1 MGKKKNESAQLRG
14 ILRGM
19 IPVMILSAIA
29 TMLGTFVDGVVV
41 GKGLG
46 DEAMSALC
54 LSTPV
59 VYLGAAL
66 AGVFSSGTQNMCAG
80 CIGRGNKQEAN
91 RYFNTTIGFLLIV
104 GVVLLVVIQL
114 LAGTLATLL
123 GAHGSKANLRPDLI
137 AYLRALGLAIP
148 FTCLTNTLTSLLY
161 LEGKK
166 HISLIAISAGTVVN
180 VIGDLTA
187 VYVLHAGMIGVGLAT
202 AICYIVSSVIL
213 LNQYIGKRGE
223 RAMVRIERGCF
234 SVRCFPD
241 ILKTGASMAVTRGCH
256 MLRSWI
262 INTILG
268 SLFVQ
273 AALTAF
279 SVQNSL
285 VSLVSCICVGIG
297 SSTLTISSVYAGE
310 ENASGLRSLMRIMM
324 VYAIVL
330 SLIVAVPA
338 FLLRVPLVR
347 IFTRSDEVIPMAA
360 AALTGYLISLPL
372 YSMNMAFMMYFQGIR
387 RLKMANLVCIFDN
400 LLFVCLAA
408 LILGNTI
415 GLNGVWA
422 AFPIGEVLSLIAV
435 YVLAC
440 IYQKRPVRH
449 FDELLQLDGN
459 KPVCERVYVCRDEK
473 QILEASEQAA
483 RTAAEYGA
491 DTRCSGVISLCI
503 EEYGKNI
510 LKWAGRKKAKGQ
522 MSLTA
527 RIVLNRQGEWKIYMK
542 DNTASFDPVE
552 WLRENRETQND
563 KETHLGIRLMA
574 GIADDMR
581 YVQALGLNTLII
593 TVKNQP
599 KG

>member
-1 MGKKKNESAQLRG
+1 MGKEKNESAQLRG

-19 IPVMILSAIA
+19 IPVMILSALA

-46 DEAMSALC
+46 DAAMSALC

-80 CIGRGNKQEAN
+80 SIGRGNKQEAN
-91 RYFNTTIGFLLIV
+91 RYFNTTIGFLIIV
-104 GVVLLVVIQL
+104 GIVLLLLIQF
-114 LAGTLATLL
+114 LADPLASLL
-123 GAHGSKANLRPDLI
+123 GARGSKANLKPDLV
-137 AYLRALGLAIP
+137 AYLRALGLSIP

-166 HISLIAISAGTVVN
+166 HVSLIAIVAGTAFN
-180 VIGDLTA
+180 ICGDILA
-187 VYVLHAGMIGVGLAT
+187 VYVFHAGMLGVGLAT
-202 AICYIVSSVIL
+202 ALCYVVSSVIL
-213 LNQYIGKRGE
+213 LNQYLGKRGE
-223 RAMVRIERGCF
+223 KAMVRIERGCF
-234 SVRCFPD
+234 SAKCFPD

-262 INTILG
+262 INTIIG
-268 SLFVQ
+268 GLFVQ

-285 VSLVSCICVGIG
+285 VSLVSCVCVGIG
-297 SSTLTISSVYAGE
+297 SSTLTVSSVYAGE
-310 ENASGLRSLMRIMM
+310 ENASGLRALMRTMM

-330 SLIVAVPA
+330 SLIVAIPA
-338 FLLRVPLVR
+338 FLFRVPLVR
-347 IFTRSDEVIPMAA
+347 IFTRSEEVIPMAA

-400 LLFVCLAA
+400 LLFVSLAA
-408 LILGNTI
+408 LILANTI

-435 YVLAC
+435 YVMAC
-440 IYQKRPVRH
+440 IHLKRPVRH
-449 FDELLQLDGN
+449 FDDLLQMDGRE
-459 KPVCERVYVCRDEK
+459 PLCEEVYVCTEEK
-473 QILEASEQAA
+473 QILEASEQAV
-483 RTAAEYGA
+483 RTAAQHGA
-491 DTRCSGVISLCI
+491 NRRCSGVISLCI

-510 LKWAGRKKAKGQ
+510 VKWAGQKKKGP
-522 MSLTA
+522 MSLTV
-527 RIVLNRQGEWKIYMK
+527 RVILNQLGEWKIYMK

-552 WLRENRETQND
+552 WIHENRETEND
-563 KETHLGIRLMA
+563 KEVHLGIRLMA
-574 GIADDMR
+574 GIADDMQ

-593 TVKNQP
+593 TVK
-599 KG
+599 G